1 MSFRYLHRYPFL
13 RLLLPLI
20 AGFLV
25 GNYLFFKEVYVPD
38 TVLVGVSA
46 GLFFLLLAVYFSRR
60 YSFRWIFGSV
70 AYLLVFGAGTGG
82 MNQVLQQTVYA
93 FQKQECVY
101 RAILTDRPDEKEHT
115 FLCPAFLTE
124 KQDSVGVVP
133 VNRKVLLYIS
143 KDSLAGSL
151 HNGDE
156 LVLMARVSPPSNNG
170 NPDEFDY
177 ARYLRY
183 RGIGGVAFVA
193 EGKWQIIGHRMSR
206 SFRQI
211 ALDCRDRILD
221 KYRALKF
228 EPDEFAVLAALTV
241 GYKEELGEDI
251 RETYSVSGASHVL
264 ALSGLH
270 IGFLYMLLLLLLKW
284 LPGNVWRGRL
294 FRAIVII
301 TALWGFAFI
310 TGLSPS
316 VVRSV
321 IMFSLLALSVLSGRT
336 GISLNTLALTAFI
349 MLAVHPFWLFDVGFQ
364 LSFSAVTAILLI
376 YPRLFRLLPI
386 GNGVLKKIWALMCV
400 SLAAQIGTAPLVLL
414 YFSRFSTHFLLT
426 NLLVIPLVSVIMYSA
441 VILLVVSPFSL
452 LYTWCAVAVKFL
464 IDLLNAAVRWVEH
477 LPLASIDNVWIYPA
491 EVLAFYLA
499 LLACMRH
506 MMVRSAKSLYLVGVC
521 LLVTGSLHW
530 AWRMADRP
538 VQSIVFY
545 NVRGCPVVHCIESQG
560 KSWLAYADSIP
571 DERRLSRAVTGYWNR
586 LHLNTPIPITKD
598 YCSSGFWMQDR
609 LLLFGNKRICM
620 VSDNRWRNKTAAEPL
635 NIDYLYLCKG
645 YTGRLES
652 LAQLFHCR
660 EVILDSSLSAYYKGV
675 FSEECRRL
683 GLHFISLSDEG
694 SVRFLL

>member
-13 RLLLPLI
+13 RLQLALI

-284 LPGNVWRGRL
+284 LPGNVWGVRL

-386 GNGVLKKIWALMCV
+386 GNGVLKKVWALMCV

-414 YFSRFSTHFLLT
+414 YFSRFYTHF
-426 NLLVIPLVSVIMYSA
+426 
-441 VILLVVSPFSL
+441 
-452 LYTWCAVAVKFL
+452 
-464 IDLLNAAVRWVEH
+464 
-477 LPLASIDNVWIYPA
+477 
-491 EVLAFYLA
+491 
-499 LLACMRH
+499 
-506 MMVRSAKSLYLVGVC
+506 
-521 LLVTGSLHW
+521 
-530 AWRMADRP
+530 
-538 VQSIVFY
+538 
-545 NVRGCPVVHCIESQG
+545 
-560 KSWLAYADSIP
+560 
-571 DERRLSRAVTGYWNR
+571 
-586 LHLNTPIPITKD
+586 
-598 YCSSGFWMQDR
+598 CS
-609 LLLFGNKRICM
+609 
-620 VSDNRWRNKTAAEPL
+620 
-635 NIDYLYLCKG
+635 
-645 YTGRLES
+645 
-652 LAQLFHCR
+652 
-660 EVILDSSLSAYYKGV
+660 
-675 FSEECRRL
+675 
-683 GLHFISLSDEG
+683 
-694 SVRFLL
+694 